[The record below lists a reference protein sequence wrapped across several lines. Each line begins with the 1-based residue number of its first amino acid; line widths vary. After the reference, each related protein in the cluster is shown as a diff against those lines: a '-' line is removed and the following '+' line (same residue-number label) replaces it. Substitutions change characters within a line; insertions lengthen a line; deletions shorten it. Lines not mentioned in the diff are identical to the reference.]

1 MLRHICIKEKN
12 MEENTQDL
20 IKEYGLDAEKIYS
33 NNEYSSPQRGAYIT
47 ALNKAYK
54 RAFLSRKIREL
65 MGSKDITTTAAMHIF
80 KGVMGRGVS
89 NRFLLQAFGTPDRTA
104 ANKSEIFKENLEQ
117 EIEVLKIEL
126 KFFKA
131 HMDTALQQAQTNV
144 FGKS

>member
-1 MLRHICIKEKN
+1 MD
-12 MEENTQDL
+12 ENTEKLLKD
-20 IKEYGLDAEKIYS
+20 YVDDAEKIYS
-33 NNEYSSPQRGAYIT
+33 DRECSSAQRGAYIA

-65 MGSKDITTTAAMHIF
+65 MGSKDITTTAAMQIF

-131 HMDTALQQAQTNV
+131 HMNTALQQAQGRV
-144 FGKS
+144 FKRS